1 MTFKEQEMTFK
12 ERLEQIKLI
21 NSSIEDLDIKPGDVK
36 YLYVVL
42 SDEGYQQEIAK
53 GIYLS
58 KEKDAY
64 NATWY
69 TFSIMGEDTPIT
81 SSLPYFIF
89 DTKEQIEAFVK
100 KDLEWNMYRCHKYFM
115 FKFRID
121 Y

>member
-1 MTFKEQEMTFK
+1 MT
-12 ERLEQIKLI
+12 
-21 NSSIEDLDIKPGDVK
+21 NEDLDIKPGDVK

-69 TFSIMGEDTPIT
+69 TFILMEENTPIT

-89 DTKEQIEAFVK
+89 DTKEQIETFVK
-100 KDLEWNMYRCHKYFM
+100 KDL
-115 FKFRID
+115 
-121 Y
+121 

>member
-1 MTFKEQEMTFK
+1 MTEWKEK
-12 ERLEQIKLI
+12 LEEIRKK
-21 NSSIEDLDIKPGDVK
+21 NSTIEDLDIKPGDVK

-42 SDEGYQQEIAK
+42 EDEGYQQEITK

-58 KEKDAY
+58 KEKDPY

-69 TFSIMGEDTPIT
+69 KFILMQENTTIT

-100 KDLEWNMYRCHKYFM
+100 N
-115 FKFRID
+115 
-121 Y
+121 

>member
-58 KEKDAY
+58 KEKDSY

-69 TFSIMGEDTPIT
+69 TFSIMGEDTPIK

-100 KDLEWNMYRCHKYFM
+100 KDLE
-115 FKFRID
+115 
-121 Y
+121 

>member
-1 MTFKEQEMTFK
+1 MSYEKKRKEIIEKNDIFK
-12 ERLEQIKLI
+12 
-21 NSSIEDLDIKPGDVK
+21 DLNIKPGDVK

-58 KEKDAY
+58 KEKDSY

-69 TFSIMGEDTPIT
+69 TFSIMAEDTIIT

-100 KDLEWNMYRCHKYFM
+100 KYEAQFNQKDPGVWGNIVDDEVWGN
-115 FKFRID
+115 I
-121 Y
+121 